1 MRSILAQIKS
11 YAPGF
16 ALALVIALLAK
27 GIEALLPFDVIGAS
41 VIAMFIGMLING
53 YRKPGK
59 TTAPGVKFTA
69 KKILKFAIILLGAS
83 LNVTTILNVGRM
95 SLTVMLFTL
104 LTCFGGGYFIGR
116 ALGLDWKLS
125 NLISAGTGICGGSAI
140 AAVAPVIDAKDSD
153 IAYALSATFLFD
165 MAMIVLFP
173 IMGRAMGL
181 SDMAYGLCAGT
192 AVNDTS
198 SVVAAGYAFSE
209 GAGDFAT
216 MVKLT
221 RTLAIIPTVVVF
233 SFVFRHKEMSFVIS
247 SFFAG
252 VGGALLAMF
261 QTTVQAMAFK
271 SAMTYEILLIVVI
284 GGIGSVT
291 GSVLAS
297 FLFIA
302 CSEWWL
308 RFLDAE
314 TYIGAFKVPLL
325 RAGFRKVVFSI
336 IIMAVVLFY
345 RQGIMGDREL
355 NFDRILRK
363 RQKFIEKTQRGGK

>member
-1 MRSILAQIKS
+1 MRSIPAQIKS

-16 ALALVIALLAK
+16 ALALIIALLAK

-125 NLISAGTGICGGSAI
+125 NLISAGTGICGGSASRRSH
-140 AAVAPVIDAKDSD
+140 PVIDAKDSD

-181 SDMAYGLCAGT
+181 SDMAYGLWAGT

-209 GAGDFAT
+209 GAAT
-216 MVKLT
+216 S
-221 RTLAIIPTVVVF
+221 PPW
-233 SFVFRHKEMSFVIS
+233 S
-247 SFFAG
+247 SSRAR
-252 VGGALLAMF
+252 
-261 QTTVQAMAFK
+261 
-271 SAMTYEILLIVVI
+271 SP
-284 GGIGSVT
+284 S
-291 GSVLAS
+291 SRR
-297 FLFIA
+297 
-302 CSEWWL
+302 WWYSRL
-308 RFLDAE
+308 
-314 TYIGAFKVPLL
+314 
-325 RAGFRKVVFSI
+325 
-336 IIMAVVLFY
+336 
-345 RQGIMGDREL
+345 
-355 NFDRILRK
+355 
-363 RQKFIEKTQRGGK
+363 